1 MDFNLS
7 IATWASAGQNFT
19 FLEST
24 SVIGQVRSEKL
35 CMNRRYHPQTPRNP
49 RTCFRVFGDG
59 QFIIHEILAGS
70 VQIPPLPMT
79 YPK

>member
-7 IATWASAGQNFT
+7 IATWASAGQQNFT

-24 SVIGQVRSEKL
+24 SVIGQVRSAKL
-35 CMNRRYHPQTPRNP
+35 RRYHPQTPRNP
-49 RTCFRVFGDG
+49 RTCFRFFGDG
-59 QFIIHEILAGS
+59 QFITHEILAGS